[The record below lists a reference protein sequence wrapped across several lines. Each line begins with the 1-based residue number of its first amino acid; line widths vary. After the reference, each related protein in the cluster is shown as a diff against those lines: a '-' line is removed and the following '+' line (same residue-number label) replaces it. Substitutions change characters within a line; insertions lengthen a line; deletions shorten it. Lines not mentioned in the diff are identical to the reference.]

1 MSVSRR
7 LGYADALRLL
17 GGGDNRIVT
26 SLDKITG
33 GILLGAAVG
42 VPALLGWFEARAEFA
57 RLSQDLVR
65 SISERR
71 NGLSRYSRTQRLE
84 AAHGVLVVS
93 AFFDALAEA
102 DLPFAFGALHLT
114 KAEQVSMA
122 TVSPSLAANA
132 SRLTDSLL
140 SLPDATLPH
149 PQESHETL
157 LDFLGRHYYPRLCQ
171 IIEAFIQG
179 LAVWDQLS
187 ETDKDHFSR
196 TLRNI
201 PPRALS
207 RYDELFRKLAADF
220 PEVAFWASLREHQA
234 TRAQARNLGLALA
247 GLERMLRQVSTG
259 RLPSEQRVALTRAYQ
274 ADLQRS
280 IVESGDIPEGLM
292 IPALYQAYISP
303 LFSVRDITLGDSPS
317 DEASW
322 VEIPVRRDLDE
333 FLAGFLTSSQAT
345 RAPLLVLGQPGSGK
359 SVLTRVLAAQLP
371 PQDFL
376 PVRVVLR
383 DVSAEADLQEQVEQA
398 IRASTG
404 ERLNWPDLAGS
415 AGDALPVI
423 ILDGFDELL
432 QTTGVS
438 QGPGKVVHAV

>member
-17 GGGDNRIVT
+17 GGKDNRIVT

-33 GILLGAAVG
+33 GILLGAALG
-42 VPALLGWFEARAEFA
+42 VPALLGWLEARAEFA

-102 DLPFAFGALHLT
+102 DLPFAFGALQLT

-122 TVSPSLAANA
+122 TASPSLAANA
-132 SRLTDSLL
+132 SRLTDWLL
-140 SLPDATLPH
+140 SMPDATLPH
-149 PQESHETL
+149 PQESHEVL
-157 LDFLGRHYYPRLCQ
+157 LDFLGRRYYPRLCQ
-171 IIEAFIQG
+171 VTEEFIQG

-187 ETDKDHFSR
+187 ETDQDRFSL
-196 TLRNI
+196 TLHNI

-220 PEVAFWASLREHQA
+220 QEVAFWASLREHQA
-234 TRAQARNLGLALA
+234 TRAQVRNLELALA
-247 GLERMLRQVSTG
+247 GLEHMLSQVSTG
-259 RLPSEQRVALTRAYQ
+259 GLPSEQRVALTRAYQ

-292 IPALYQAYISP
+292 IPALHQAYISP
-303 LFSVRDITLGDSPS
+303 LFSVRGIPVGGSPS

-322 VEIPVRRDLDE
+322 EEIPVR
-333 FLAGFLTSSQAT
+333 GIWMSS
-345 RAPLLVLGQPGSGK
+345 
-359 SVLTRVLAAQLP
+359 LP
-371 PQDFL
+371 D
-376 PVRVVLR
+376 
-383 DVSAEADLQEQVEQA
+383 S
-398 IRASTG
+398 
-404 ERLNWPDLAGS
+404 
-415 AGDALPVI
+415 
-423 ILDGFDELL
+423 
-432 QTTGVS
+432 
-438 QGPGKVVHAV
+438 